1 MKHCPFTTKI
11 FFALFPFI
19 FPGVMW
25 AQTFIPESPVRFL
38 ALGDSYTIGESV
50 PTMHRWPIQLSDSL
64 QARGITVDTLNIIAT
79 TGWRTDN
86 LISAISNKKLEAGR
100 YNFVS
105 VLIGVN
111 NQYQG
116 RPFAQYQL
124 EFPAL
129 LDSAVRYAGGDKN
142 HVFVVSIPDYAYTPY
157 GQQSGNPAQITAQLN
172 QYNAFAKHIA
182 DSLHITFFDI
192 TPISRQGLQ
201 NTAYVAGDGLHPS
214 GAQYTQ
220 WVKLMLQQV
229 DNTGTNLFEPEV
241 KNKLAINVNPNPATD
256 KVKVELGEMPAKRL
270 TRLELYSTNGVLVQA
285 ERMDGA
291 TATLAM
297 NDLPAG
303 TYFLRAIN
311 GDKQVVKRL
320 IKR

>member
-1 MKHCPFTTKI
+1 MKHCPFSTKI
-11 FFALFPFI
+11 LIALSVFI

-25 AQTFIPESPVRFL
+25 AQTFRPESPLRFL

-64 QARGITVDTLNIIAT
+64 EARGIVVDTLNIIAT

-86 LISAISNKKLEAGR
+86 LISAISNKNLDRGR

-116 RPFAQYQL
+116 RSFAQYQA

-157 GQQSGNPAQITAQLN
+157 GQQTGNAAQITAQLN
-172 QYNAFAKHIA
+172 QYNAFAKQVA

-220 WVKLMLQQV
+220 WVKLMLQQI
-229 DNTGTNLFEPEV
+229 DNPSTDLFEPV
-241 KNKLAINVNPNPATD
+241 INNKLAITINPNPTTD
-256 KVKVELGEMPAKRL
+256 MLRVELGEKTAKTL
-270 TRLELYSTNGVLVQA
+270 TRLEIYSTGGVLVQA
-285 ERMDGA
+285 ERMEGA
-291 TATLAM
+291 SATLTM

-303 TYFLRAIN
+303 TYFLRAVN
-311 GDKQVVKRL
+311 GNKQVVKRL
-320 IKR
+320 VKR